1 MFEKKENNKK
11 SLWNANTE
19 SNWIFSAQV
28 GIKMFSFLCWNVVL
42 FICVLYRFLDCIC
55 RKKRKVAVMT
65 FYFLFC
71 FESYF
76 RNKLKHPS
84 VGAGINFKSKYFA
97 ISRNSSVNL
106 IQSFFSTVHKEF
118 KFQELYA
125 SIQSHFIIQ
134 WHWNSMDIYNE
145 HWFQFYTKY
154 ECQWLF
160 KEFVDDKKN
169 EHQRHQNKKRNL
181 HTKDDISPCC
191 ALHGN
196 GKKIS
201 RSLVNCS
208 DISVCVS
215 ARSFSSH

>member
-1 MFEKKENNKK
+1 MCLEKKRTTRNPCEMQTPNRI
-11 SLWNANTE
+11 E
-19 SNWIFSAQV
+19 IF
-28 GIKMFSFLCWNVVL
+28 FLCKWDSKCFRFFVEML
-42 FICVLYRFLDCIC
+42 FCLFVCFIAFSIVSVG
-55 RKKRKVAVMT
+55 KRKVAVMT

-71 FESYF
+71 LECYF

-97 ISRNSSVNL
+97 ISRNSNVNL
-106 IQSFFSTVHKEF
+106 IQSFFPTVHKEF
-118 KFQELYA
+118 KFQELYT

-160 KEFVDDKKN
+160 KALAVDTKN
-169 EHQRHQNKKRNL
+169 EHQRHENKKRNL

-191 ALHGN
+191 ALHWN
-196 GKKIS
+196 RKKY
-201 RSLVNCS
+201 LEV
-208 DISVCVS
+208 
-215 ARSFSSH
+215 

>member
-1 MFEKKENNKK
+1 MQTPNRIEIFFCASGIQNVFV
-11 SLWNANTE
+11 SLLKCC
-19 SNWIFSAQV
+19 FV
-28 GIKMFSFLCWNVVL
+28 YLCAL
-42 FICVLYRFLDCIC
+42 SLSRLYLSE
-55 RKKRKVAVMT
+55 KRKVAVMT

-196 GKKIS
+196 GKKNI
-201 RSLVNCS
+201 
-208 DISVCVS
+208 
-215 ARSFSSH
+215 

>member
-1 MFEKKENNKK
+1 MQTPNRIEYFLRKWESKCFPFFVEMLFCLLCAL
-11 SLWNANTE
+11 SL
-19 SNWIFSAQV
+19 SR
-28 GIKMFSFLCWNVVL
+28 
-42 FICVLYRFLDCIC
+42 LYLSE
-55 RKKRKVAVMT
+55 KRKVAVMT

-196 GKKIS
+196 GKKNI
-201 RSLVNCS
+201 
-208 DISVCVS
+208 
-215 ARSFSSH
+215 